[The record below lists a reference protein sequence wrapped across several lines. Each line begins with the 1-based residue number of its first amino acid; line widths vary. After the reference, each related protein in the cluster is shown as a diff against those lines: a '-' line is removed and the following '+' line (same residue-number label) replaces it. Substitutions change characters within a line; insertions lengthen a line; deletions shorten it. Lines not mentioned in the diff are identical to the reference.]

1 MSTFSGTRTTGL
13 ADIDAVLVQ
22 EANRIGSDI
31 HAENVHTS
39 PWIDL
44 IPKGSFPEGMGY
56 RLQSLIY
63 ERALPTNS
71 AQNAIGLTWGDFAGP
86 SGLQSGQDNSGQV
99 SGTSGLLNDT
109 VTDFH
114 GPLANDATGG
124 AASTN
129 PSRIDWQKRLEPYS
143 LKRAV
148 VWSPEINVDDL
159 RFAAHRAEQ
168 LSASFD
174 ALAEGVRYG
183 WEERYR
189 DEYQRVVYHVV
200 ECLTAGTNVAQASVT
215 GGDATDRFDNGVPGG
230 TLANISNA
238 ILDRIYNALV
248 RGGAAKNS
256 WGLENGRPQFALISS
271 STASY
276 TLQTESGIRTDF
288 RESSR
293 VDELLAPLG
302 VSKGFR
308 GFYHIIDD
316 LAPRYRVASS
326 DAGYTNGD
334 YLRVEPYTISSG
346 VIVPNSAYEEVT
358 AKYEVAHVLHKDV
371 MQSLIPNPI
380 SSQQGL
386 TFDPVDYSGKFH
398 WVNIKSVDLNPL
410 GTIGNF
416 LGVLASATK
425 PLKTRFGYALI
436 YDRTSATAAA

>member
-13 ADIDAVLVQ
+13 ADIDAVLLQ
-22 EANRIGSDI
+22 EANRIGADI
-31 HAENVHTS
+31 HAGNVHTS
-39 PWIDL
+39 PWLDL
-44 IPKGSFPEGMGY
+44 IPKGTFSEGMGY

-63 ERALPTNS
+63 ERALPTNA
-71 AQNAIGLTWGDFAGP
+71 AQDTIGLTWGDFAGP
-86 SGLQSGQDNSGQV
+86 SGFKSGQDHSGQV
-99 SGTSGLLNDT
+99 SGTAGLLNDS
-109 VTDFH
+109 VSDFH
-114 GPLANDATGG
+114 GPLANDALGG

-148 VWSPEINVDDL
+148 VWSPGINVDDL

-200 ECLTAGTNVAQASVT
+200 ECLDSATNISQTSVT
-215 GGDATDRFDNGVPGG
+215 GADANDRFDNGVPNANV
-230 TLANISNA
+230 ANISNTV
-238 ILDRIYNALV
+238 LDKIYNALI
-248 RGGAAKNS
+248 RAGAGKKA
-256 WGLENGRPQFALISS
+256 WGMENGRPQFALICS

-276 TLQTESGIRTDF
+276 TLMTESEIRTDV

-308 GFYHIIDD
+308 GFYHVIDD
-316 LAPRYRVASS
+316 LAPRYREASS
-326 DAGYTNGD
+326 DAGYTDGD
-334 YLRVEPYTISSG
+334 YLRVEPYTISSN
-346 VIVPNSAYEEVT
+346 VIVPNSAYEADT
-358 AKYEVAHVLHKDV
+358 AKYEVAFVLHKEV

-380 SSQQGL
+380 SSQGGVS
-386 TFDPVDYSGKFH
+386 FDPVDYSGKFH
-398 WVNIKSVDLNPL
+398 WVNIKSVDINPL
-410 GTIGNF
+410 GTIGHF

-436 YDRTSATAAA
+436 YDRTSTTAAS